1 MRCKEDAPRD
11 GMREG
16 SFCRSSHG
24 GNVST
29 KCQIFLLLLA
39 QVGLIVEAGGLIVD
53 AQRFLILNHFI
64 IYGVRVDKHVVLFYN
79 IVACATV
86 APATYCATEF
96 CIIVVLS

>member
-16 SFCRSSHG
+16 SFCRSPHG

-39 QVGLIVEAGGLIVD
+39 QAGLIVEAGGLIVD
-53 AQRFLILNHFI
+53 AQRFFDL
-64 IYGVRVDKHVVLFYN
+64 KSFY
-79 IVACATV
+79 
-86 APATYCATEF
+86 Y
-96 CIIVVLS
+96 LRRSS